1 MAEWAAAPTAVALA
15 DINCSERKTKQKPD
29 ILSRPP
35 QSGIWPRKR
44 AITVLLKPNSKVT
57 LTSLLSESAIN
68 HCNWERRTRNGGNG
82 STLNNAC
89 GVCGEWFT
97 VKTSPETKWKLSSV
111 ALRAIIHMSAM
122 YSVFHTATC
131 WGKTNGKRW
140 RRNLVFFSLSYCFN
154 RWHLT
159 CISAPWWAAV
169 LGGASQWRKKLFVSF
184 VLYSSASE
192 EMSSSFDQADHCS
205 IQADR
210 HTHTHTRPRT
220 RFTMQHPDWHWY
232 YYKPAAASCSCHG
245 WALAVAPPPLPQ
257 ITLIGPIML

>member
-97 VKTSPETKWKLSSV
+97 VKTSPETKWKLSF
-111 ALRAIIHMSAM
+111 RRSACNH
-122 YSVFHTATC
+122 SHV
-131 WGKTNGKRW
+131 
-140 RRNLVFFSLSYCFN
+140 RNVQ
-154 RWHLT
+154 
-159 CISAPWWAAV
+159 CISHSDMLRQNQWKTLKKKPCLPHSRRANQFFFPFPIV
-169 LGGASQWRKKLFVSF
+169 STGGTWRAS
-184 VLYSSASE
+184 
-192 EMSSSFDQADHCS
+192 
-205 IQADR
+205 
-210 HTHTHTRPRT
+210 
-220 RFTMQHPDWHWY
+220 
-232 YYKPAAASCSCHG
+232 
-245 WALAVAPPPLPQ
+245 APPGELQYWVEPVSGEKSFLC
-257 ITLIGPIML
+257 L

>member
-1 MAEWAAAPTAVALA
+1 MAEWAAAPTSVALA

-35 QSGIWPRKR
+35 QSGTWPRKR

-97 VKTSPETKWKLSSV
+97 VKTSPETKWKLSFV

-140 RRNLVFFSLSYCFN
+140 RRNLVCHIQGGPISFFFPFPIVSTGGTW
-154 RWHLT
+154 RA
-159 CISAPWWAAV
+159 SAPPGELQYWV
-169 LGGASQWRKKLFVSF
+169 EPVSG
-184 VLYSSASE
+184 E
-192 EMSSSFDQADHCS
+192 KSFLC
-205 IQADR
+205 
-210 HTHTHTRPRT
+210 
-220 RFTMQHPDWHWY
+220 
-232 YYKPAAASCSCHG
+232 
-245 WALAVAPPPLPQ
+245 L
-257 ITLIGPIML
+257 